1 MTQSLHARLADEDA
15 TYWFLRQAFGWSVV
29 LQLVWTTDTP
39 VSKAVLAEVNSALA
53 NGRLHRRLVTPAVPG
68 ARPRWVRAT
77 GEPVLRIDDDALG
90 DSEIDR
96 WAAAE
101 LSSVEL
107 DAVDGDCWRL
117 RANSRAG
124 AGTVISLCAL
134 HLVTD
139 GKTMVSAAAA
149 AMAAAIPNAAPNA
162 LPPNV
167 ISTHVRTSDQVAAPA
182 GTVSV
187 AGAILADTIDATGRV
202 LAAGLGALRAVR
214 DVVARHAGF
223 GGAESADAG
232 TVPARPVRAS
242 MAERSPA
249 AVGTWATVTVPGDD
263 WDRVAALHG
272 GTANVLFVAV
282 ITGLLRSSGYAPLGD
297 TVKVGIPVDRR
308 GDGDDDRANVTA
320 GVSVMLTDQPVPG
333 GDLRSVRAACK
344 AAYQR
349 LGSGHRSAVAHLYP
363 LAWLLPPSWL
373 VGVATSGT
381 GMPDAMVSNLGDV
394 PPAAMRWGDVQATR
408 LAFRGNAQG
417 VDAAQP
423 YRFGDG
429 AQAWALRTD
438 AAFTFSVLGFD
449 ENSFGGASRLRD
461 LLAAELAA
469 WQLPNEIW

>member
-1 MTQSLHARLADEDA
+1 MMQSLHGRLADEDA

-29 LQLVWTTDTP
+29 LQLVWVTDAP
-39 VSKAVLAEVNSALA
+39 VPKAVLNEVNSALT
-53 NGRLHRRLVTPAVPG
+53 NGVLHRRLVTPVIPG

-77 GEPVLRIDDDALG
+77 GAPLCRFDDDALENS
-90 DSEIDR
+90 DIDR
-96 WAAAE
+96 WAADE
-101 LSSVEL
+101 LASVEL
-107 DAVDGDCWRL
+107 DAVEGTCWRL
-117 RANSRAG
+117 RATSRAG

-134 HLVTD
+134 HLVAD
-139 GKTMVSAAAA
+139 GKTMVTAAAA
-149 AMAAAIPNAAPNA
+149 AMVDSVPNA
-162 LPPNV
+162 LLPN
-167 ISTHVRTSDQVAAPA
+167 IIEAITPRSDP
-182 GTVSV
+182 GTAS
-187 AGAILADTIDATGRV
+187 AIIGDTIDATGRV
-202 LAAGLGALRAVR
+202 LAAGRGALRAVR
-214 DVVARHAGF
+214 DVVADRAGF
-223 GGAESADAG
+223 GGAEPAEIS
-232 TVPARPVRAS
+232 TVPARPARAP
-242 MAERSPA
+242 MADRSPK
-249 AVGTWATVTVPGDD
+249 AVSAWATVTVPSDD
-263 WDRVAALHG
+263 WDRVAARHG

-308 GDGDDDRANVTA
+308 GGIDDDRANATA

-349 LGSGHRSAVAHLYP
+349 LESGHRSAVAHLYP

-373 VGVATSGT
+373 VGVATSGN
-381 GMPDAMVSNLGDV
+381 GMPDAMVSNLGEV
-394 PPAAMRWGDVQATR
+394 PSAAMCWGDVHATR

-438 AAFTFSVLGFD
+438 NAFTFSVLAFD
-449 ENSFGGASRLRD
+449 ESSFGDTSTLRE
-461 LLAAELAA
+461 LVAAELAA